1 MGTHAMEALLGVI
14 IIFSSISFLFS
25 HQTPDDFSGIG
36 KLAYDC
42 VSYLDESGSL
52 REAAMG
58 SDTASINSKMADCL
72 PASLESH
79 VMLCSASCT
88 PPVEK
93 RGNVVNARYI
103 LYGNGVDFSPSEVV
117 VSVWRK

>member
-25 HQTPDDFSGIG
+25 HQTPEDFSGIG

-42 VSYLDESGSL
+42 ISYLDESGGL
-52 REAAMG
+52 REAAMN
-58 SDTASINSKMADCL
+58 SDIAPISRKMAGCL

-93 RGNVVNARYI
+93 KANVVNARYI
-103 LYGNGVDFSPSEVV
+103 LYGNGVAFNPSEVI